1 MARFKCFTNLLTYIH
16 YCGPERKEITQSMR
30 RDWLTD
36 RWRGIAACRAGTT
49 ASWWTATTTHQRPSD
64 SPSRRRRRSVFCSQQ
79 SSTHSHTHTH
89 TPAKYDKVGT
99 GRGFDMR
106 AMTAWHVIAR
116 NHAVLSA
123 THTWNGPCQGQMR
136 ILSVQD
142 WLRGFSGLFTDT
154 SEHIHFYFLVLL
166 FPLFCCWF
174 RAVE

>member
-1 MARFKCFTNLLTYIH
+1 MFHLLTYLH
-16 YCGPERKEITQSMR
+16 TLLRAREEGDNWERATWLADWPMARYCCVSSRYDGQLMDCDDDPSTSVRLPEPPPPPLGFLQSTVVHTQSH
-30 RDWLTD
+30 T
-36 RWRGIAACRAGTT
+36 
-49 ASWWTATTTHQRPSD
+49 
-64 SPSRRRRRSVFCSQQ
+64 
-79 SSTHSHTHTH
+79 HTHTH

>member
-1 MARFKCFTNLLTYIH
+1 MFHLLTYLH
-16 YCGPERKEITQSMR
+16 TLLRAREEGDNSERATWLADWPMARYCCVSSRYDGQLMDCDDDPSTSVRLSEPPPPPPLGFLQSTVVHTQ
-30 RDWLTD
+30 
-36 RWRGIAACRAGTT
+36 
-49 ASWWTATTTHQRPSD
+49 
-64 SPSRRRRRSVFCSQQ
+64 
-79 SSTHSHTHTH
+79 SHTHTH